1 MRLRYGV
8 LVLAFTLLFQGDLAL
23 SGQNLSGVLEGLNK
37 TYGDLP
43 GLSVPYTRE
52 IITRSMSMLGDQV
65 KGDLATGKIYFK
77 APHFLRVGQETP
89 RIETIVTDGE
99 LLWWYIP
106 EEKSARLYPYA
117 EFGQELR
124 MLSDVF
130 RGLSNAEERF
140 VMTMLGRGEK
150 GEYQIELR
158 PDPPWQEIDR
168 IGLSITESHQI
179 RQVDIY
185 NQVGGITRFILE
197 AFTKEESFPEDF
209 FRFVPPEGVKVVKE

>member
-1 MRLRYGV
+1 LRLRSGV
-8 LVLAFTLLFQGDLAL
+8 LVLAFALLFQGDPAL
-23 SGQNLSGVLEGLNK
+23 SGQSLSGVLEGLNK

-43 GLSVPYTRE
+43 GLSLPYTRE

-65 KGDLATGKIYFK
+65 KGDLATGKIFFK
-77 APHFLRVGQETP
+77 TPHFLRVEQETP
-89 RIETIVTDGE
+89 RIEIIVTDGE

-106 EEKSARLYPYA
+106 EEKSARLYPYQ

-140 VMTMLGRGEK
+140 VMAMLDRGPS
-150 GEYQIELR
+150 GEYRIELR

-168 IGLSITESHQI
+168 IGLSITECHQI

-185 NQVGGITRFILE
+185 NQVGGITRFMLE
-197 AFTKEESFPEDF
+197 AFTAKESFPEDF
-209 FRFVPPEGVKVVKE
+209 FRFVPPEGVKVVEE